1 MKIKDTSDR
10 KDLLFFNKKVDREFG
25 KELHRNTE
33 NVVSLTSIKNKMEEE
48 SYFDDSFV
56 DLDCCWKS
64 AVKVPQK

>member
-1 MKIKDTSDR
+1 M
-10 KDLLFFNKKVDREFG
+10 KVDREFG
-25 KELHRNTE
+25 TELHKNTE

-48 SYFDDSFV
+48 SYSDDSFV